1 MGASMV
7 RSQLACLEEPTQE
20 ETDVVSVDASRMK
33 MEVEAEAL
41 GRVRDIMEKENSQ
54 ISCED

>member
-1 MGASMV
+1 MV

-20 ETDVVSVDASRMK
+20 ETDVVSVDASRTK

-41 GRVRDIMEKENSQ
+41 RRVRDIMEKENS
-54 ISCED
+54 